1 MGKLLYLPD
10 NDPKPSGAQL
20 VTLAD
25 LEKFR
30 TMLMMDIKLLL
41 EGNFGKPAKRWLKSC
56 EVRKLLNISGGTLQT
71 LRNNGKLPYTRIG
84 GLIYYDA
91 TETPSF
97 FRSPI
102 TMSLKHLFSST
113 CSDTKLL

>member
-1 MGKLLYLPD
+1 MVRLLYITEEQQ
-10 NDPKPSGAQL
+10 KPSGSQL

-30 TMLMMDIKLLL
+30 VTLMMDIKLML
-41 EGNFGKPAKRWLKSC
+41 EGSLGKPTKRWLKSY
-56 EVRKLLNISGGTLQT
+56 EVRKLLNISYGTLQT

-91 TETPSF
+91 VEIDQILTDQKKAS
-97 FRSPI
+97 
-102 TMSLKHLFSST
+102 
-113 CSDTKLL
+113 

>member
-1 MGKLLYLPD
+1 MGKLLYITD
-10 NDPKPSGAQL
+10 DQQKPSGAQL

-41 EGNFGKPAKRWLKSC
+41 EGNLGKSAKRWLKSY
-56 EVRKLLNISGGTLQT
+56 EVRKMLNISGGTLQT

-91 TETPSF
+91 TEIDGILTN
-97 FRSPI
+97 
-102 TMSLKHLFSST
+102 LKKVS
-113 CSDTKLL
+113 

>member
-1 MGKLLYLPD
+1 MGRLLYITEDLQ
-10 NDPKPSGAQL
+10 KPSGSQL

-30 TMLMMDIKLLL
+30 VTLMMDIKLML
-41 EGNFGKPAKRWLKSC
+41 EGNLGKPAKRWLKSH
-56 EVRKLLNISGGTLQT
+56 EVRKLLNISYGTLQT

-91 TETPSF
+91 AEIDQILISQKRVPG
-97 FRSPI
+97 
-102 TMSLKHLFSST
+102 
-113 CSDTKLL
+113 

>member
-1 MGKLLYLPD
+1 MGRLLYITED
-10 NDPKPSGAQL
+10 QQKPSGSQL

-30 TMLMMDIKLLL
+30 VTLMMDIKSML
-41 EGNFGKPAKRWLKSC
+41 EGSLGKPTKRWLKSH
-56 EVRKLLNISGGTLQT
+56 EVKKLLNISYGTLQT

-91 TETPSF
+91 TEIDQILISQKRAP
-97 FRSPI
+97 R
-102 TMSLKHLFSST
+102 
-113 CSDTKLL
+113 